1 MGMGRRLPGLT
12 VELTLLSLFL
22 MLHPLSG
29 SLTEALPRPEAR
41 SPQDPVI
48 LRIGTTDPVQSANIL
63 LDTNL
68 SLFSHVSNPT
78 LMKMNQDIEPEG
90 QLVDTIEPSADL
102 KTWTLTIRDD
112 LFWSDGRPVTAA
124 DVRFTLTYL
133 RDKFPAAG
141 WIKNTVS
148 EVSISDPDT
157 VVIRI
162 NRPYGRL
169 DFEFTTYPL
178 LPQHVWEKIENPLRY
193 TNNGRIVGCGPFIID
208 RTDLNRGVVSMVRN
222 PHWKGPKPQI
232 DAVEIHLYKNRDV
245 LALALER
252 GDIDIFYEYASSY
265 PYANLNRLRGS
276 GRFAFLEQLNLGLY
290 FLGFNLKKPPLSDP
304 TFRRAV
310 ALALDYEE
318 ILRLIL
324 LGNGKKPQVGFIPP
338 SLPAFKPTR
347 DCILDRQEA
356 ARLLD
361 EAGCRDRNQDGFR
374 ESAGGTGLRLT
385 LLVDPLKPFNARLSE
400 LIEEYLRAVGIRVT
414 IKAVEGSS
422 WVSLKDRFA
431 YDLVLS
437 RTSPWGML
445 MHASWATGYFDARR
459 TGEGVLHTVDD
470 PDFLTLCDDLLAE
483 TDRVRIRSLAHRVQ
497 DYYAE
502 NLPAVALLWNTII
515 TPYNQSFFGWKL
527 DPLYGLFNIDTLLHV
542 RREQP

>member
-1 MGMGRRLPGLT
+1 MGMSRRLPGLAI
-12 VELTLLSLFL
+12 ELTLLSLFFIL
-22 MLHPLSG
+22 PPLSG
-29 SLTEALPRPEAR
+29 SLSGSAPPAKAT
-41 SPQDPVI
+41 SPQDLVL
-48 LRIGTTDPVQSANIL
+48 LRIGTTDLVQSANIL
-63 LDTNL
+63 LDANL
-68 SLFSHVSNPT
+68 SLFAHISNPT
-78 LMKMNQDIEPEG
+78 LMKMNEEIEPEG
-90 QLVDTIEPSADL
+90 QLVETIEASADL
-102 KTWTLTIRDD
+102 KTWTLTIKDD

-148 EVSISDPDT
+148 EISIVDRHT

-178 LPQHVWEKIENPLRY
+178 LPQHVWETIENPLRH
-193 TNNGRIVGCGPFIID
+193 TNPGRIIGCGPFIID
-208 RTDLNRGVVSMVRN
+208 RTDLNRCVVAMVRN
-222 PHWKGPKPQI
+222 PHWKGPEPQI
-232 DAVEIHLYKNRDV
+232 DVVEIHLYKNRDV

-252 GDIDIFYEYASSY
+252 EDIDIFYEYASSY

-276 GRFAFLEQLNLGLY
+276 GRFEFLEQLNLGLY
-290 FLGFNLKKPPLSDP
+290 FLGFNLKKPPMSDP
-304 TFRRAV
+304 KFRRAV
-310 ALALDYEE
+310 ALALDHEE

-324 LGNGKKPQVGFIPP
+324 LDNGLKPQLGFIPP

-347 DCILDRQEA
+347 ECALDCKEA

-361 EAGCRDRNQDGFR
+361 EADCRDRNQDGLR
-374 ESAGGTGLRLT
+374 ELGGGKDLRLT
-385 LLVDPLKPFNARLSE
+385 LLVDPHKPFNARLSE
-400 LIEEYLRAVGIRVT
+400 LVEEYLRAVGLRVS

-422 WVSLKDRFA
+422 WVSLKDRYA
-431 YDLVLS
+431 YDLVIS

-470 PDFLTLCDDLLAE
+470 PKFLALCDDLLAE
-483 TDRVRIRSLAHRVQ
+483 TDPDRFRSLAHRVQ

-502 NLPAVALLWNTII
+502 YLPAVALLWNKII
-515 TPYNQSFFGWKL
+515 TPYNQDFYGWEL
-527 DPLYGLFNIDTLLHV
+527 DPLYGLFNIDTLLSV
-542 RREQP
+542 RRKQP